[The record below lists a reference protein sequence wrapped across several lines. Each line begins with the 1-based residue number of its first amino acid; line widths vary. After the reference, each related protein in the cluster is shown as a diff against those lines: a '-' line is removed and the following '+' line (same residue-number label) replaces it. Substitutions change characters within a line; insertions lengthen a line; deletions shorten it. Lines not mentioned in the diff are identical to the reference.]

1 MRSLE
6 VRERET
12 EVVAEVVGGDR
23 DPLTRLALSGAQL
36 SRPIS
41 KTDCQKAWSFRF
53 SATSAFSLD
62 TWRAKGSRYILLER
76 RPFIPAGEVKR
87 RRKKKEETWIS
98 NIFLGVSRGN
108 FSFKG
113 RKR

>member
-53 SATSAFSLD
+53 SATSAFSLGEQ
-62 TWRAKGSRYILLER
+62 KGLVTYY
-76 RPFIPAGEVKR
+76 
-87 RRKKKEETWIS
+87 
-98 NIFLGVSRGN
+98 
-108 FSFKG
+108 
-113 RKR
+113 